1 VKASSRRALTN
12 LPRSLWW
19 YLIDKKDGGRGGTR
33 TPRRIL
39 PEFGANCFEAFA
51 AIGFHS
57 FLARNAWDKWVNIM
71 YRPKIILCFVLIGLG
86 LIACGKKPEP
96 QKTESPAKQV
106 ATSQPS
112 SNDSATP
119 ASNGVTSPE
128 SPVSPPPTGKGV
140 KAEMHNVIFRLMPKA
155 GAHLETLS
163 GELWPTGKNEMPV
176 FDDKSSFEVR
186 VNSGKVS
193 ATPEALSAVMN
204 DYVFAKPDAP
214 MKELQVTIQDEKLH
228 IKGKLHAKGDLPF
241 ETIGTLSVNPDG
253 RLRVRTEKVKAL
265 HLNVKKVMNVF
276 GIELASLLS
285 SSKILGISVDKDDL
299 IMDLGE
305 LLPPPHIRGKV
316 SAVQVTGNS
325 ILIMFGD
332 GGKSPSSEEKGS
344 YMQFEGNR
352 VQFGKITM
360 DNTDLTILDMDP
372 GDPLDWSQD
381 SYREQL
387 VQGYA
392 RLNENFGLRAYVKDY
407 SKLLRNPAAK
417 ESAVAKPRLQ

>member
-1 VKASSRRALTN
+1 M
-12 LPRSLWW
+12 
-19 YLIDKKDGGRGGTR
+19 
-33 TPRRIL
+33 
-39 PEFGANCFEAFA
+39 
-51 AIGFHS
+51 
-57 FLARNAWDKWVNIM
+57 NIM
-71 YRPKIILCFVLIGLG
+71 YRPKGILCFVLIGLG
-86 LIACGKKPEP
+86 LIACGKKSEP
-96 QKTESPAKQV
+96 QKTELPAKV

-119 ASNGVTSPE
+119 ARNGVTRSE
-128 SPVSPPPTGKGV
+128 SPILAPPPTGKEV
-140 KAEMHNVIFRLMPKA
+140 KAEMRNVIFRLLPNA
-155 GAHLETLS
+155 GAHVETLS

-186 VNSGKVS
+186 VNSGRVS
-193 ATPEALSAVMN
+193 VTPESLSAVMN

-214 MKELQVTIQDEKLH
+214 MKELQVTIQGGKLH

-285 SSKILGISVDKDDL
+285 SSKIPGIGVDKDDL
-299 IMDLGE
+299 IVDLGR
-305 LLPPPHIRGKV
+305 LLPPPHIRGQV
-316 SAVQVTGNS
+316 SAVQIASNS

-332 GGKSPSSEEKGS
+332 GGTSSSSEEKGN

-360 DNTDLTILDMDP
+360 DNTDLTILDMDA

-392 RLNENFGLRAYVKDY
+392 KVKENLGLRAYVKDY
-407 SKLLRNPAAK
+407 SKLSRNPAAK
-417 ESAVAKPRLQ
+417 DSAVPKS

>member
-1 VKASSRRALTN
+1 
-12 LPRSLWW
+12 
-19 YLIDKKDGGRGGTR
+19 
-33 TPRRIL
+33 
-39 PEFGANCFEAFA
+39 
-51 AIGFHS
+51 
-57 FLARNAWDKWVNIM
+57 M
-71 YRPKIILCFVLIGLG
+71 YRPKVILGLVLVGLG
-86 LIACGKKPEP
+86 LIACGKNPEP
-96 QKTESPAKQV
+96 QKTESPAKV
-106 ATSQPS
+106 ATPQPS

-119 ASNGVTSPE
+119 ASSGVVSSE
-128 SPVSPPPTGKGV
+128 SPAGAPPPSDKGV

-176 FDDKSSFEVR
+176 FDDKNSFEVR
-186 VNSGKVS
+186 VSGGRVS
-193 ATPEALSAVMN
+193 VTPEALSAVMN

-214 MKELQVTIQDEKLH
+214 LKELQVTIQGGKLD

-241 ETIGTLSVNPDG
+241 ETIGALSVNPDG

-265 HLNVKKVMNVF
+265 HLSLKKVMNVF
-276 GIELASLLS
+276 GIELAGLLS
-285 SSKILGISVDKDDL
+285 SSKIPGISVDKDDL
-299 IMDLGE
+299 IMDLYK

-316 SAVQVTGNS
+316 SAVQVAGNS
-325 ILIMFGD
+325 IVIMFGD
-332 GGKSPSSEEKGS
+332 GGKSASSEEQGN

-392 RLNENFGLRAYVKDY
+392 KVKENFGLRAYVKDY
-407 SKLLRNPAAK
+407 SKLSRNPGAK
-417 ESAVAKPRLQ
+417 DSAVPKS